1 MMDLMYSKSEA
12 MMIDMMMISLTWSDP
27 ATPGVA
33 GEVTE

>member
-1 MMDLMYSKSEA
+1 MGLMYLESEV
-12 MMIDMMMISLTWSDP
+12 MMINMMMISLTWSDP

>member
-1 MMDLMYSKSEA
+1 MMDLMHLKSEVI
-12 MMIDMMMISLTWSDP
+12 MIDMMMISLTWSDP